1 MLIALLSTLI
11 ILCAILL
18 ISFLWER
25 RKCLRMQKRLFRE
38 SRKLEH
44 TNHVASAILKNVHA
58 FILLIN
64 NDFKVLKTNYYQQTG
79 TRKGPEEKR
88 VGDLLQCCNALS
100 AEGGCGTHVYC
111 GSCPIRQAIRQAFE
125 QRRGFTN
132 LEATLNMVTSENQT
146 VACEAVISGS
156 YFLLNEEENMVLT
169 VHDITHLKQVE
180 RELKVAKE
188 KAENADIAKSAFLA
202 NMSHETRTPLNAITG
217 FAEVMGSANTE
228 EEKTQYQEIIKM
240 NADLLMQLVND
251 ILDMSKIEAGTLE
264 FVYSTVDINLLLSDL
279 QRLFQ
284 MRINDAGGKVQ
295 IIAEPSLS
303 SCLIQTDRNRVAQV
317 ISNFVGNAIKFTREG
332 NIRIGYEAKDTE
344 LYFYVKDTGTGIPA
358 EKLSNVFGRFVKL
371 NKDQKGAGLGL
382 SISQTIVGKLSG
394 QIGADSIEGE
404 GSTFWFTLPYLSCG
418 KPQ

>member
-1 MLIALLSTLI
+1 MLITLLSTLI

-88 VGDLLQCCNALS
+88 VGDLLQCRNALS

-202 NMSHETRTPLNAITG
+202 NMSHEIRTPLNAITG

-303 SCLIQTDRNRVAQV
+303 SCFIQTDRNRVAQV

>member
-44 TNHVASAILKNVHA
+44 TNHVASAILKNAHA

-202 NMSHETRTPLNAITG
+202 NMSHEIRTPLNAITG

>member
-202 NMSHETRTPLNAITG
+202 NMSHEIRTPLNAITG

-382 SISQTIVGKLSG
+382 SISQTIVDKLSG

>member
-88 VGDLLQCCNALS
+88 VGDLLQCRNALS

-188 KAENADIAKSAFLA
+188 KAENADIAKSTFLA
-202 NMSHETRTPLNAITG
+202 NMSHEIRTPLNAITG

-303 SCLIQTDRNRVAQV
+303 SCFIQTDRNRVAQV

>member
-88 VGDLLQCCNALS
+88 VGDLLQCRNALS

-202 NMSHETRTPLNAITG
+202 NMSHEIRTPLNAITG

-303 SCLIQTDRNRVAQV
+303 SCFIQTDRNRVAQV

-344 LYFYVKDTGTGIPA
+344 LYFYVKDTVTGIPA

>member
-202 NMSHETRTPLNAITG
+202 NMSHEIRTPLNAITG

-344 LYFYVKDTGTGIPA
+344 LYFYVKDTSTGIPA

>member
-202 NMSHETRTPLNAITG
+202 NMSHEIRTPLNAITG

-344 LYFYVKDTGTGIPA
+344 LYFYVKDTGMGIPA

>member
-44 TNHVASAILKNVHA
+44 TNHVASAILKNVHP

-88 VGDLLQCCNALS
+88 VGDLLQCRNALS

-202 NMSHETRTPLNAITG
+202 NMSHEIRTPLNAITG

-303 SCLIQTDRNRVAQV
+303 SCFIQTDRNRVAQV

>member
-88 VGDLLQCCNALS
+88 VGDLLQCRNALS

-180 RELKVAKE
+180 RELKVTKE

-202 NMSHETRTPLNAITG
+202 NMSHEIRTPLNAITG

-303 SCLIQTDRNRVAQV
+303 SCFIQTDRNRVAQV

>member
-202 NMSHETRTPLNAITG
+202 NMSHEIRTPLNAITG

-295 IIAEPSLS
+295 IIAGPSLS

>member
-88 VGDLLQCCNALS
+88 VGDLLQFCNALS

-202 NMSHETRTPLNAITG
+202 NMSHEIRTPLNAITG

>member
-202 NMSHETRTPLNAITG
+202 NMSHEFRTPLNAITG

>member
-202 NMSHETRTPLNAITG
+202 NMSHEIRTPLNAITG

-344 LYFYVKDTGTGIPA
+344 LYFYVKDTGTGLPA

>member
-88 VGDLLQCCNALS
+88 VGDLLQCRNALS

-156 YFLLNEEENMVLT
+156 YFLLDEEENMVLT

-202 NMSHETRTPLNAITG
+202 NMSHEIRTPLNAITG

>member
-202 NMSHETRTPLNAITG
+202 NMSHEIRTPLNAITG

-295 IIAEPSLS
+295 IIAEPSPS

>member
-88 VGDLLQCCNALS
+88 VGDLLQCRNALS

-156 YFLLNEEENMVLT
+156 YFLLDEEENMVLT

-202 NMSHETRTPLNAITG
+202 NMSHEIRTPLNAITG

-344 LYFYVKDTGTGIPA
+344 LYFYVKDTVTGIPA

>member
-88 VGDLLQCCNALS
+88 VGDLLQCRNALS

-202 NMSHETRTPLNAITG
+202 NMSHEIRTPLNAITG

-303 SCLIQTDRNRVAQV
+303 CFIQTDRNRVAQV

>member
-88 VGDLLQCCNALS
+88 VGDLLQCRNALS

-156 YFLLNEEENMVLT
+156 YFLLDEEENMVLT

-202 NMSHETRTPLNAITG
+202 NMSHEIRTPLNAITG

-332 NIRIGYEAKDTE
+332 NIRLGYEAKDTE
-344 LYFYVKDTGTGIPA
+344 IYFYVKDTGTGIPA